1 MQNFTCETS
10 FHHFA
15 QLCLR
20 FVGKFAQT
28 TPLFVLLSAYSTLFM
43 PVSPVLPGTVRRR
56 FSIRTS
62 PLGSR

>member
-15 QLCLR
+15 QLYLR

-28 TPLFVLLSAYSTLFM
+28 TPSFRFALCLFYSIYASLASSSWNN
-43 PVSPVLPGTVRRR
+43 SPEVFHPNI
-56 FSIRTS
+56 S
-62 PLGSR
+62 LG